1 MTNDVAEAGEK
12 SSLAQLEELIST
24 DPERAVDE
32 LRKLLGGDPLNAAG
46 YRLLA
51 RALQRREEKSPAQGI
66 RTTVRAADPA
76 SRAAQAQALEADD
89 LETAEI
95 ILRKRLLEQP
105 DDADALYLIA
115 RLAHLLDYDQQA
127 EDLLR
132 LAFEI
137 VPDLRVARVALAR
150 SLDKRHRSIEAV
162 EELEPV
168 LAAEPGNM
176 SQWR

>member
-24 DPERAVDE
+24 DPEGAVDE
-32 LRKLLGGDPLNAAG
+32 LRRLLGGDPLNAAG

-51 RALQRREEKSPAQGI
+51 RALQRREEESPAQGI
-66 RTTVRAADPA
+66 RTTVRAADQLL
-76 SRAAQAQALEADD
+76 SRAGQALEDDD

-95 ILRKRLLEQP
+95 ILRKRLLDQP

-115 RLAHLLDYDQQA
+115 RLAHLLDYDEEA

-137 VPDLRVARVALAR
+137 VPPLLAEGGVSGALR
-150 SLDKRHRSIEAV
+150 
-162 EELEPV
+162 
-168 LAAEPGNM
+168 PG
-176 SQWR
+176 